1 MNVIVAGGRIQRH
14 EVFQFNHHPEDQA
27 FVEAMMQYYQDLAR
41 RAALT
46 ETGKSESK
54 LSLKMKLT
62 VDGAEYLSD
71 DLASLYDGI
80 YAMEYAESV
89 LADLYVEGVEQG
101 FCIHEITE
109 KDGGVKDFICL
120 DDMQYVESIIGGAVG
135 KEQFDY
141 AAIEYYANSGEYSVT
156 KIKNGEHVDYC
167 SDLRE
172 QFPDK
177 DDKGWECMSL
187 MIGVPAEKISEEAK
201 NRIREV
207 ILRYIDETDTDHTE
221 DFWAES
227 EEEDYYL
234 WPIFCHIQWGDDLNR
249 MQSLLDEINAILAEY
264 AIDSAEVEEK
274 MKSLYNIRTLGY
286 AEIKAEKD
294 GFRLVGTKLI

>member
-14 EVFQFNHHPEDQA
+14 EVFQFNHHPEDQT
-27 FVEAMMQYYQDLAR
+27 FVETMMQYYQDLAR

-46 ETGKSESK
+46 EAGKSESK

-62 VDGAEYLSD
+62 VDGTEYLSD

-80 YAMEYAESV
+80 YAMEHAESV
-89 LADLYVEGVEQG
+89 LADLYADGIEQS
-101 FCIHEITE
+101 FCIHEVAGKNGETR
-109 KDGGVKDFICL
+109 DSFYL
-120 DDMQYVESIIGGAVG
+120 NDMPYVESIIGGAVG

-172 QFPDK
+172 RFPDK
-177 DDKGWECMSL
+177 DDNGWECMSL

-207 ILRYIDETDTDHTE
+207 ILRCIDETDTDHTE

-249 MQSLLDEINAILAEY
+249 MQSLLDEINAILTEY

-274 MKSLYNIRTLGY
+274 MKSLFNIRTLGY